1 MIKPIS
7 IKNIL
12 KKDIKTICL
21 TIGGFYAVFGV
32 FALLMVKMQTMMI
45 SNFDPKPDES
55 FTNTLNVLHEIWI
68 VYMPLM
74 ILIGISYIVFGLS
87 FQKIKSKKLQIN
99 LVLSILSL
107 IWVIAYA
114 ISCIKYMN
122 VFFAGMS
129 NDFEMFKYIAY
140 GFAGFGFVAVFT
152 LFTVPQY
159 IIGQRIKRQETENK

>member
-7 IKNIL
+7 IKNIF

-21 TIGGFYAVFGV
+21 SIGGFYAVFGV

-45 SNFDPKPDES
+45 SKFEPKPDEN

-68 VYMPLM
+68 IYMPLM
-74 ILIGISYIVFGLS
+74 ILMGISYIVFGLS
-87 FQKIKSKKLQIN
+87 FQKIKTKKLQIN
-99 LVLSILSL
+99 LVLSVLSL

-114 ISCIKYMN
+114 ISCIKYMD
-122 VFFAGMS
+122 VFFAGMT

-140 GFAGFGFVAVFT
+140 GFAVFGFVAVFA

-159 IIGQRIKRQETENK
+159 LIGQRIKRQETENK